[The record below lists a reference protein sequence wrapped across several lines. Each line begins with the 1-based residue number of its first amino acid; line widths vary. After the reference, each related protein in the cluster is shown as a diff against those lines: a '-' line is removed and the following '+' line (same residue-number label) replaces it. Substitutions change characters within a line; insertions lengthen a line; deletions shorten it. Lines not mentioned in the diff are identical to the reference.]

1 LILPPRRQPSSRA
14 RLVSMIAKPIA
25 FLVGGAALIVALW
38 MLFEPKHSDLHG
50 SPGAMTEKVYAPAM
64 TSVVAAAT
72 VPSMV
77 SPSASS
83 RVFELTIKKGR
94 LVAGPAVLRAH
105 EGERITVHIASDSN
119 DELHLHG
126 YDLRTPT
133 KPDSIASLQLTAN
146 RTGRFGLELHKA
158 HAEIGALEVY
168 PQ

>member
-1 LILPPRRQPSSRA
+1 
-14 RLVSMIAKPIA
+14 MIAKPLA
-25 FLVGGAALIVALW
+25 FLIGGVALIAALWL
-38 MLFEPKHSDLHG
+38 LFEPKPSELREL
-50 SPGAMTEKVYAPAM
+50 PGAVTAKVDASAV
-64 TSVVAAAT
+64 TSAVAAAPM
-72 VPSMV
+72 PSTAI
-77 SPSASS
+77 SSANS
-83 RVFELTIKKGR
+83 RVFELTIKHGR
-94 LVAGPAVLRAH
+94 LVAGPAVLRAY